1 MSQLLKSLSHY
12 INEPLLT
19 YDMIANTLYQNKAF
33 IDTFYYFKPAN
44 WEQEIKKLEYKLHI
58 ELCMLE
64 TEELRTYSP
73 IRAAI
78 NSKKDFSCAIV
89 YQKDGD
95 NILHFVLKTVTIKHF
110 RLIYF
115 SNITNEILVQKLKQ
129 ENESLRIKNHELE
142 ITAPMAQNQ
151 AAKMAILNRISTTLR
166 NSSIDIKTLL
176 ENALRELAIVF
187 GANKAYY
194 AKCENE
200 KYNLQYAYPK
210 GSLGECFEFDE
221 SANNEIRFGNIHYS
235 KTIKEHNS
243 SSVIF
248 NQAHTRIIMP
258 ILSND
263 EIYGLIIIYTPKKE
277 LERDEKEILLNIQH
291 QISSSVLQVSL
302 FLQISKKKEELET
315 ALTELKETQLQLINA
330 EKMASLGQLIANV
343 AHEINTP
350 LASISANNEIM
361 AGIFEKENNP
371 TSEMLKDIN
380 SIDTEAIKRI
390 TNIVKSLKRFVR
402 LDEEE
407 LQQANINS
415 EIDLTLS
422 LLHNKIKHGITITK
436 NYGEIPLV
444 ACYPSMLNQVFL
456 NILTNAL
463 DAMKNNKENPE
474 IKISTA
480 VLDDKLFIKF
490 SNNGDMIEAKD
501 RKKIMQAG
509 YTTKKIGEG
518 TGLGLAISKKI
529 IDKHKGKIS
538 FTSNK
543 NQTEFTIEIPV

>member
-33 IDTFYYFKPAN
+33 IDTFYHFKPSN

-58 ELCMLE
+58 EICMLE
-64 TEELRTYSP
+64 TEQLRTYSP

-95 NILHFVLKTVTIKHF
+95 NMLHFILKTVTIKHF

-115 SNITNEILVQKLKQ
+115 SNITNEILVQKLRQ
-129 ENESLRIKNHELE
+129 ENENLKIKNHELA

-187 GANKAYY
+187 GANKAYF
-194 AKCENE
+194 AKYENE
-200 KYNLQYAYPK
+200 EYSLQYAYPK
-210 GSLGECFEFDE
+210 GNLGEVIEFDE
-221 SANNEIRFGNIHYS
+221 SIKNEIKLGNIHYS

-243 SSVIF
+243 SNIIF
-248 NQAHTRIIMP
+248 NQTHTRIIMP
-258 ILSND
+258 IVSNG
-263 EIYGLIIIYTPKKE
+263 ETYGLIIVFTPKKE
-277 LERDEKEILLNIQH
+277 LEHDEKEILVNIQH
-291 QISSSVLQVSL
+291 QISDSVLQVSL
-302 FLQISKKKEELET
+302 FLQISKKKEELEL
-315 ALTELKETQLQLINA
+315 ALRELEETQLQLINA

-361 AGIFEKENNP
+361 ASVFERENASA
-371 TSEMLKDIN
+371 TEMLKDIN
-380 SIDTEAIKRI
+380 SIDAEAIKRI

-415 EIDLTLS
+415 ELDLTLS
-422 LLHNKIKHGITITK
+422 LLHNKIKHGIAITK

-463 DAMKNNKENPE
+463 DAMKNKENPE
-474 IKISTA
+474 IKISTE
-480 VLDDKLFIKF
+480 VLGGNLVIKF
-490 SNNGDMIEAKD
+490 ANNGEQIEAKD

-543 NQTEFTIEIPV
+543 NQTEFTIEIPI

>member
-64 TEELRTYSP
+64 TEQLRTYSP

-95 NILHFVLKTVTIKHF
+95 NIMHFVLKTVTIKHF

-115 SNITNEILVQKLKQ
+115 SNITNEILVQRLKQ
-129 ENESLRIKNHELE
+129 ENENLKIKNHELE

-166 NSSIDIKTLL
+166 NSSIDIKTLF

-187 GANKAYY
+187 GANKVYFT
-194 AKCENE
+194 KCANE
-200 KYNLQYAYPK
+200 KYSLQYAYPK
-210 GSLGECFEFDE
+210 GNIGESFEFDE
-221 SANNEIRFGNIHYS
+221 NIINEIKLGNIHYS

-243 SSVIF
+243 SEIIF

-263 EIYGLIIIYTPKKE
+263 EVYGLIIIYTPKKE

-291 QISSSVLQVSL
+291 QISSSVLQASL

-315 ALTELKETQLQLINA
+315 ALGELEETQLQLINA

-361 AGIFEKENNP
+361 ATMFEKENNT

-380 SIDTEAIKRI
+380 SIDAEAIKRI

-474 IKISTA
+474 IKIMTA
-480 VLDDKLFIKF
+480 VLGEKLVIKF
-490 SNNGDMIEAKD
+490 ANNGDMIEAKD
-501 RKKIMQAG
+501 RKKIMEAG
-509 YTTKKIGEG
+509 YTTKKVGEG

>member
-95 NILHFVLKTVTIKHF
+95 NIMHFVLKTVTIKHF

-187 GANKAYY
+187 GANKAYFT
-194 AKCENE
+194 KCENE
-200 KYNLQYAYPK
+200 KFNLQYAYPK
-210 GSLGECFEFDE
+210 GNMGECFEFDE
-221 SANNEIRFGNIHYS
+221 SANNEIKLGNIHYS

-361 AGIFEKENNP
+361 AGIFEKENNA

>member
-19 YDMIANTLYQNKAF
+19 YDMVANTLYQNKAF
-33 IDTFYYFKPAN
+33 IDTFYYFKPSN

-64 TEELRTYSP
+64 TEQLRTYSP

-95 NILHFVLKTVTIKHF
+95 NIMHFVLKTVTIKHF

-129 ENESLRIKNHELE
+129 ENEALKIKNHELE

-187 GANKAYY
+187 GANKAYF
-194 AKCENE
+194 AKFENE
-200 KYNLQYAYPK
+200 SYNLQYAYPK
-210 GSLGECFEFDE
+210 GNLGEKIEFDKNIE
-221 SANNEIRFGNIHYS
+221 EEIKLGNIHYS
-235 KTIKEHNS
+235 KTIKEHNLS
-243 SSVIF
+243 EIIY
-248 NQAHTRIIMP
+248 NQAHTRIILP
-258 ILSND
+258 ILSSG

-277 LERDEKEILLNIQH
+277 LEHDEKEILLNIQH
-291 QISSSVLQVSL
+291 QISDSVLQVNL

-315 ALTELKETQLQLINA
+315 ALNELEETQLQLINA

-361 AGIFEKENNP
+361 AQMFEKENTP
-371 TSEMLKDIN
+371 VGEMLKDIN
-380 SIDTEAIKRI
+380 SIDAEAIKRI

-415 EIDLTLS
+415 ELDLTLS

-436 NYGEIPLV
+436 NYGDIPLV

-474 IKISTA
+474 IKITTT
-480 VLDDKLFIKF
+480 VLKDNLVIKF
-490 SNNGDMIEAKD
+490 ANNGDMIESKD
-501 RKKIMQAG
+501 RKKIMEAG

-538 FTSNK
+538 FISNK